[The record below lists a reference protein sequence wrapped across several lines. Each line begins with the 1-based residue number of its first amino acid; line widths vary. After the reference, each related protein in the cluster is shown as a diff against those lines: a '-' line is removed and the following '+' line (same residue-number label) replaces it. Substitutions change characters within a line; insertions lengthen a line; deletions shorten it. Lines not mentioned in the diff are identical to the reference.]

1 MIRRPPR
8 STRTDTLFPY
18 TTLFLST
25 RISALSMYQE
35 DDLDD
40 QTYVIFG
47 PPQTFERATNV
58 AEYQDTS
65 FMMHSLRIEQDLGF
79 ATLTAVGSYTEK
91 KADLAFD
98 NSIFNSNDPRTDTPE
113 LASSDGKSKT
123 EYGELRL
130 ASPDGARFRWLLG
143 ANYTRLRSNNT
154 DGTFIEGK
162 IGRAHV

>member
-1 MIRRPPR
+1 M
-8 STRTDTLFPY
+8 
-18 TTLFLST
+18 
-25 RISALSMYQE
+25 RISDWSS
-35 DDLDD
+35 DVCSSDL
-40 QTYVIFG
+40 
-47 PPQTFERATNV
+47 
-58 AEYQDTS
+58 
-65 FMMHSLRIEQDLGF
+65 LGF

-130 ASPDGARFRWLLG
+130 ASPDGGRFRWLLG

-154 DGTFIEGK
+154 DGTFIEG
-162 IGRAHV
+162 IGDYIDANPGEFDGQPGSELARSEEHTYEIQAP